1 MDGAGL
7 NKSGRRSM
15 VFIRTSFETDQWTL
29 CCWYSLSRNHL
40 PVSSCDCCL
49 YSCKHFY
56 EKTALLILFSGLKRY
71 KVVSISQHLFAI
83 FLVLLTQCIR
93 THFSVVP
100 SGHNR
105 HHIEIYWYTLR
116 TNKSGFLPV
125 FGSSQA
131 VFLFGLVGIVFSFK
145 SWLRVNYDVMVV
157 MIWRLKHCVNTRYI
171 NGSCCQPQF
180 TLSAFK
186 TQTHCSVLIHWASM

>member
-1 MDGAGL
+1 M
-7 NKSGRRSM
+7 
-15 VFIRTSFETDQWTL
+15 
-29 CCWYSLSRNHL
+29 
-40 PVSSCDCCL
+40 
-49 YSCKHFY
+49 
-56 EKTALLILFSGLKRY
+56 FSGLKRY

-157 MIWRLKHCVNTRYI
+157 MIWRLKHCVNTGYI
-171 NGSCCQPQF
+171 NGSCCQPHNSLCQHLKHGPTVQYWYIGHQCKNSHPADGF
-180 TLSAFK
+180 N
-186 TQTHCSVLIHWASM
+186 VLH